1 MNKQFFLAL
10 AFSIFFSSVFP
21 QGYYMEF
28 KITSAGKEANMS
40 GVMKTYAQN
49 ENSRGDI
56 TMTVPNL
63 PGGGQISITSLVLKE
78 NPGKVFLLDEK
89 NKSYTEI
96 ETGDNEDWKDA
107 PESDY
112 EVTVIGKEKVNEYNA
127 THVKV
132 LRKGGN
138 TPQEYWMSKEVTG
151 YADMMRVKT
160 KYTGKENLAKAL
172 EAKGASGFPV
182 RIKTTEQGNSIQ
194 IDLVKAEKKNNSASL
209 FSLNGYT
216 KSTTGTIIPA
226 GIDVQQMM
234 KDVQNMTPEEREKW
248 MEQMQQQYA
257 PK

>member
-1 MNKQFFLAL
+1 MKKQLTLSLMFLVIFTG
-10 AFSIFFSSVFP
+10 AFS

-28 KITSAGKEANMS
+28 KISSSGKEASMS

-49 ENSRGDI
+49 ENSRGEI

-63 PGGGQISITSLVLKE
+63 PGGGEISMVSLVLKDK
-78 NPGKVFLLDEK
+78 PGMVFLLDEE

-96 ETGDNEDWKDA
+96 ETGKDEDWKDA

-112 EVTVIGKEKVNEYNA
+112 EVTVIGKEKVNGYNA
-127 THVKV
+127 THVKI
-132 LRKGGN
+132 LRKGSK
-138 TPQEYWMSKEVTG
+138 TPQEYWTSKDVVD
-151 YADMMRVKT
+151 YADMMKMKS
-160 KYTGKENLAKAL
+160 KYTGKDNMMKAL
-172 EAKGASGFPV
+172 EAKGANGFPV
-182 RIKTTEQGNSIQ
+182 RIKTTEQGNAIQ
-194 IDLVKAEKKNNSASL
+194 IDLVKAEKKNSPSSF
-209 FSLNGYT
+209 FSLDGYN

-226 GIDVQQMM
+226 GIDIQQMM

>member
-10 AFSIFFSSVFP
+10 AFASFFSSAFS

-49 ENSRGDI
+49 DNSRGEI

-63 PGGGQISITSLVLKE
+63 PGGGKISVVSLVLKD
-78 NPGKVFLLDEK
+78 NPGKVFLLDEE
-89 NKSYTEI
+89 NKSYTEM
-96 ETGDNEDWKDA
+96 ETGNDEEWKDA

-112 EVTVIGKEKVNEYNA
+112 EVTVVGKEAVNGYNA
-127 THVKV
+127 THVKI
-132 LRKGGN
+132 LRKGEK
-138 TPQEYWMSKEVTG
+138 TPDEYWTSKDVVD
-151 YADMMRVKT
+151 YADMMKMKT
-160 KYTGKENLAKAL
+160 KYTGKDNMMKAL
-172 EAKGASGFPV
+172 EAKGANGFPV

-194 IDLVKAEKKNNSASL
+194 IDLVKSEKKNNPASI

-216 KSTTGTIIPA
+216 KSTSGTIIPA